1 MNRSLPDIPKE
12 WIQQARLADE
22 SAIEKIYSKT
32 YPKAYTIAYYS
43 LGATNKFQ
51 DEAQTITQDSMRK
64 AFEKLDQL
72 KDDDKF
78 APWMYTILNNSIRDY
93 FRAHKNKDYQT
104 NTFSEL
110 DSEDF
115 RDNYEESIADD
126 SVVFSP
132 EANMN
137 TELIAEGL
145 KECLDKLP
153 DNQRFALMMQM
164 YQQLTTKEIAEQ
176 MEVEENTVKSWIR
189 RAKLSIKDMIEELR
203 SQNKSFYTVAPLP
216 FLAWMLDQELK
227 TIPSFNA
234 KAFADGV
241 VMKVKADTIEPQ
253 IHKKATTNTEDE
265 LVQEAKRNHLSNAYS
280 KREVLEKGT
289 YTKKVMFVNEKVAK
303 LMTGGMW
310 KVVAGAAVA
319 ATAVV
324 GSYTVVNKIMNDKY
338 KSVEEDGKISSDQK
352 ITESGKT
359 WKIKSEQ
366 CAYRIDEKVFFIKLH
381 TSYMPLYN
389 SPFDNDKTDCV
400 LNFQMWLGDSGT
412 GGTKGTLAGII
423 MHPVQKEEEDEN
435 DWAAI
440 GNVDGDGE
448 KYYVKLKDKDYTY
461 FSKIEDNPI
470 SYTDYND
477 EDKFKSACGAN
488 LSDSIQVAH
497 IEIDDNR
504 EFMATKNKNNL
515 TYFNG
520 EVIEYQRYTQ
530 LCDGTLVYY

>member
-126 SVVFSP
+126 SVAFSP

-203 SQNKSFYTVAPLP
+203 RQNKSFYTVAPLP

-227 TIPSFNA
+227 NIPEVKACELDYVMKALKSTKDSFKDAATIKKEPSHTYSKQSGMPSMNDGNFKSTVF
-234 KAFADGV
+234 KAIQSGEKGFLSTTAGKAIAGAMAVFIAGGV
-241 VMKVKADTIEPQ
+241 VMGVSSVFSKDEPSHQNQTVVQQSNNRRTTKDT
-253 IHKKATTNTEDE
+253 
-265 LVQEAKRNHLSNAYS
+265 V
-280 KREVLEKGT
+280 
-289 YTKKVMFVNEKVAK
+289 KKVEKK
-303 LMTGGMW
+303 
-310 KVVAGAAVA
+310 K
-319 ATAVV
+319 
-324 GSYTVVNKIMNDKY
+324 
-338 KSVEEDGKISSDQK
+338 
-352 ITESGKT
+352 
-359 WKIKSEQ
+359 
-366 CAYRIDEKVFFIKLH
+366 
-381 TSYMPLYN
+381 P
-389 SPFDNDKTDCV
+389 
-400 LNFQMWLGDSGT
+400 
-412 GGTKGTLAGII
+412 
-423 MHPVQKEEEDEN
+423 KEEEKKTEETVYDYKPGIYDMLVDKYTLYRDIYKMEEANLIMTRGTIAKDEDEN
-435 DWAAI
+435 E
-440 GNVDGDGE
+440 VGE
-448 KYYVKLKDKDYTY
+448 PVTTVSI
-461 FSKIEDNPI
+461 SKVV
-470 SYTDYND
+470 S
-477 EDKFKSACGAN
+477 
-488 LSDSIQVAH
+488 
-497 IEIDDNR
+497 
-504 EFMATKNKNNL
+504 TKNKETGKTQYWGRL
-515 TYFNG
+515 KTWHTYVLIREG
-520 EVIEYQRYTQ
+520 ENEYLSFITDDVVLKNRGGGTNPKDFADRVCGTYAEEKYPNFSKTKIEN
-530 LCDGTLVYY
+530 VYNSFTVDCSGRISFA

>member
-241 VMKVKADTIEPQ
+241 VMEVKADTIEPQ
-253 IHKKATTNTEDE
+253 IHKKTTTNTEDE
-265 LVQEAKRNHLSNAYS
+265 LVQEAKRNHLRNASS

-289 YTKKVMFVNEKVAK
+289 YTKKVMFVNEKAAK

-310 KVVAGAAVA
+310 KVVAGVAVA
-319 ATAVV
+319 SLAATGVYEMV
-324 GSYTVVNKIMNDKY
+324 HTLTNKGSEKTEEVASNKQKNDINTDLVIKD
-338 KSVEEDGKISSDQK
+338 SGRTWRISSDKHLTKLSEEVYGEDLQLY
-352 ITESGKT
+352 KT
-359 WKIKSEQ
+359 PFEG
-366 CAYRIDEKVFFIKLH
+366 D
-381 TSYMPLYN
+381 TSDGMLYMG
-389 SPFDNDKTDCV
+389 SFV
-400 LNFQMWLGDSGT
+400 GDSDT
-412 GGTKGTLAGII
+412 GGVKGTIRGAILF
-423 MHPVQKEEEDEN
+423 PVKMQKDHYP
-435 DWAAI
+435 DKDGVYWAAI
-440 GNVDGDGE
+440 GNLKNDDE
-448 KYYVKLKDKDYTY
+448 IYYVKIKDKENVYL
-461 FSKIEDNPI
+461 EDLGKYNNI
-470 SYTDYND
+470 SYVEYKDV
-477 EDKFKSACGAN
+477 EKFKQACGAD
-488 LSDSIQVAH
+488 LSEDIQMGNV
-497 IEIDDNR
+497 EIDKDDENAPLVSYGYYGR
-504 EFMATKNKNNL
+504 
-515 TYFNG
+515 
-520 EVIEYQRYTQ
+520 ITQ
-530 LCDGTLVYY
+530 LCDGDFVFY

>member
-126 SVVFSP
+126 SVAFSP

-227 TIPSFNA
+227 NIPEV
-234 KAFADGV
+234 KACELDY
-241 VMKVKADTIEPQ
+241 VMKALKSTKDSFKDAATIKKEPS
-253 IHKKATTNTEDE
+253 HT
-265 LVQEAKRNHLSNAYS
+265 YS
-280 KREVLEKGT
+280 KESGMPSMNDGSFKSTVFKAIQSGEKGFLST
-289 YTKKVMFVNEKVAK
+289 TAGKAIAGAMAVFIAGGVAMGVSSAFSKDEPNYQNQTVVQQSNNHKTTKDTVKKVEKEK
-303 LMTGGMW
+303 PKEEKKTEE
-310 KVVAGAAVA
+310 
-319 ATAVV
+319 
-324 GSYTVVNKIMNDKY
+324 TVYDYKPGIYDMLVDEYKIYNTT
-338 KSVEEDGKISSDQK
+338 VTRQ
-352 ITESGKT
+352 ESGLIMT
-359 WKIKSEQ
+359 
-366 CAYRIDEKVFFIKLH
+366 R
-381 TSYMPLYN
+381 
-389 SPFDNDKTDCV
+389 
-400 LNFQMWLGDSGT
+400 GT
-412 GGTKGTLAGII
+412 IAKD
-423 MHPVQKEEEDEN
+423 EDEN
-435 DWAAI
+435 EVGEPVTTVSISRVTSIKNKKTGETEYWGYLKSRHTYVLIREGENEYLSFITDDVVLKNRGGGTNPKDFADRVCGTYAE
-440 GNVDGDGE
+440 E
-448 KYYVKLKDKDYTY
+448 KYPN
-461 FSKIEDNPI
+461 FSKTRIENVYNSFTVDCSGRI
-470 SYTDYND
+470 S
-477 EDKFKSACGAN
+477 FA
-488 LSDSIQVAH
+488 
-497 IEIDDNR
+497 
-504 EFMATKNKNNL
+504 
-515 TYFNG
+515 
-520 EVIEYQRYTQ
+520 
-530 LCDGTLVYY
+530 

>member
-43 LGATNKFQ
+43 LGATNKFK

-115 RDNYEESIADD
+115 RDNYIESIADD
-126 SVVFSP
+126 SVAFSP

-145 KECLDKLP
+145 KGCLDKLP

-234 KAFADGV
+234 KAFANGV

-265 LVQEAKRNHLSNAYS
+265 LVQEAKRNHLKNAS
-280 KREVLEKGT
+280 SQREVLEKGT
-289 YTKKVMFVNEKVAK
+289 YTKKVMFVNEKAAK

-310 KVVAGAAVA
+310 KVVAGVAVA
-319 ATAVV
+319 SLAATGVYEMV
-324 GSYTVVNKIMNDKY
+324 HTLKNPEPQQEQISQETSQNQGGQGSKAIKEGNVTYEYADGYHAGAYVLQADLPIYNSLSKDDPSGQIAYKDILKAFFLNERFYEGSDGSVWAETGKGQFICIRENADDDYLALRDAMYYTLDADDFDFEKFAKACEHY
-338 KSVEEDGKISSDQK
+338 HVEEPKD
-352 ITESGKT
+352 
-359 WKIKSEQ
+359 
-366 CAYRIDEKVFFIKLH
+366 
-381 TSYMPLYN
+381 
-389 SPFDNDKTDCV
+389 PFTRYEDDDTV
-400 LNFQMWLGDSGT
+400 Y
-412 GGTKGTLAGII
+412 KGYT
-423 MHPVQKEEEDEN
+423 MSCQQE
-435 DWAAI
+435 
-440 GNVDGDGE
+440 
-448 KYYVKLKDKDYTY
+448 YY
-461 FSKIEDNPI
+461 
-470 SYTDYND
+470 
-477 EDKFKSACGAN
+477 
-488 LSDSIQVAH
+488 
-497 IEIDDNR
+497 
-504 EFMATKNKNNL
+504 
-515 TYFNG
+515 
-520 EVIEYQRYTQ
+520 
-530 LCDGTLVYY
+530 YY

>member
-1 MNRSLPDIPKE
+1 MNRSLPGIPKE

-51 DEAQTITQDSMRK
+51 DEAQIITQDSMRK

-189 RAKLSIKDMIEELR
+189 RAKISIKDMIEELR
-203 SQNKSFYTVAPLP
+203 RQNKSFYTVAPLP

-227 TIPSFNA
+227 NIPE
-234 KAFADGV
+234 
-241 VMKVKADTIEPQ
+241 VKACELDYVVKVLKSTKDSFKDAATIKKEPSHTYSKQSGMPSMNDGNFKSTVFKAIQSGEKGFLSTTAGKAIAGAMAVFIAGGVAIGVSSAFSKDEPSHQNQTVVQQSNNHKPAKDTA
-253 IHKKATTNTEDE
+253 KKAEKKKPKEKEKKTEEAVYDYKPGIYDMLVDEYKIYDTTVTR
-265 LVQEAKRNHLSNAYS
+265 Q
-280 KREVLEKGT
+280 
-289 YTKKVMFVNEKVAK
+289 
-303 LMTGGMW
+303 
-310 KVVAGAAVA
+310 
-319 ATAVV
+319 
-324 GSYTVVNKIMNDKY
+324 
-338 KSVEEDGKISSDQK
+338 
-352 ITESGKT
+352 ESGLVMV
-359 WKIKSEQ
+359 
-366 CAYRIDEKVFFIKLH
+366 R
-381 TSYMPLYN
+381 
-389 SPFDNDKTDCV
+389 
-400 LNFQMWLGDSGT
+400 GT
-412 GGTKGTLAGII
+412 IA
-423 MHPVQKEEEDEN
+423 
-435 DWAAI
+435 
-440 GNVDGDGE
+440 
-448 KYYVKLKDKDYTY
+448 KDKDENEVGEPVTTV
-461 FSKIEDNPI
+461 SIDKIV
-470 SYTDYND
+470 
-477 EDKFKSACGAN
+477 
-488 LSDSIQVAH
+488 SI
-497 IEIDDNR
+497 
-504 EFMATKNKNNL
+504 KNKKTGETEYWGILKTWHKYVLIREGENEYLSFITDDVVLKNRGTGTDSTDFANRVCG
-515 TYFNG
+515 TYAKEKYPQFSRKRDTSIYNSFTVDCSG
-520 EVIEYQRYTQ
+520 RISFA
-530 LCDGTLVYY
+530 

>member
-203 SQNKSFYTVAPLP
+203 RQNKSFYTVAPLP

-227 TIPSFNA
+227 NIPEVKACELDYVMKALKSTKDSFKDAATIKKEPSHTYSKQSGMPSMNDGNFKSTVF
-234 KAFADGV
+234 KAIQSGEKGFLSTTAGKAIAGAMAVFIAGGV
-241 VMKVKADTIEPQ
+241 VMGVSSVFSKDEPSHQNQTVVQQSNNRRTTKDT
-253 IHKKATTNTEDE
+253 
-265 LVQEAKRNHLSNAYS
+265 V
-280 KREVLEKGT
+280 
-289 YTKKVMFVNEKVAK
+289 KKVEKK
-303 LMTGGMW
+303 
-310 KVVAGAAVA
+310 K
-319 ATAVV
+319 
-324 GSYTVVNKIMNDKY
+324 
-338 KSVEEDGKISSDQK
+338 
-352 ITESGKT
+352 
-359 WKIKSEQ
+359 
-366 CAYRIDEKVFFIKLH
+366 
-381 TSYMPLYN
+381 P
-389 SPFDNDKTDCV
+389 
-400 LNFQMWLGDSGT
+400 
-412 GGTKGTLAGII
+412 
-423 MHPVQKEEEDEN
+423 KEEEKKTEETVYDYKPGIYDMLVDKYTLYRDIYKMEEANLIMTRGTIAKDEDEN
-435 DWAAI
+435 E
-440 GNVDGDGE
+440 VGE
-448 KYYVKLKDKDYTY
+448 PVTTVSI
-461 FSKIEDNPI
+461 SKVV
-470 SYTDYND
+470 S
-477 EDKFKSACGAN
+477 
-488 LSDSIQVAH
+488 
-497 IEIDDNR
+497 
-504 EFMATKNKNNL
+504 TKNKETGKTQYWGRL
-515 TYFNG
+515 KTWHTYVLIREG
-520 EVIEYQRYTQ
+520 ENEYLSFITDDVVLKNRGGGTNPKDFADRVCGTYAEEKYPNFSKTKIEN
-530 LCDGTLVYY
+530 VYNSFTVDCSGRISFA

>member
-1 MNRSLPDIPKE
+1 MSRSLPDIPKE

-145 KECLDKLP
+145 KGCLDKLP

-189 RAKLSIKDMIEELR
+189 RAKISIKDMIEELR
-203 SQNKSFYTVAPLP
+203 RQNKSFYTVAPLP

-227 TIPSFNA
+227 NIPEVKACELDYVVKALKSTKDSLKDAATIKKEPSNTYSKENGMPSINDNSFKSTVF
-234 KAFADGV
+234 KAIQSGEKGFLSTTAGKAIAGAMAVFIAGGV
-241 VMKVKADTIEPQ
+241 VMGVSSVFSKDEPSHQNQTVVQQSNNRRTTKDT
-253 IHKKATTNTEDE
+253 
-265 LVQEAKRNHLSNAYS
+265 V
-280 KREVLEKGT
+280 
-289 YTKKVMFVNEKVAK
+289 KKVEKEK
-303 LMTGGMW
+303 PKEEKKTEE
-310 KVVAGAAVA
+310 
-319 ATAVV
+319 
-324 GSYTVVNKIMNDKY
+324 TVYDYKPGIYDMLVDEYKIYNTT
-338 KSVEEDGKISSDQK
+338 VTRQ
-352 ITESGKT
+352 ESGLIMK
-359 WKIKSEQ
+359 
-366 CAYRIDEKVFFIKLH
+366 R
-381 TSYMPLYN
+381 
-389 SPFDNDKTDCV
+389 
-400 LNFQMWLGDSGT
+400 GT
-412 GGTKGTLAGII
+412 IAKD
-423 MHPVQKEEEDEN
+423 EDEN
-435 DWAAI
+435 EVGEPVTTVSISRVTSIKNKKTGETEYWGYLKSRHTYVLIREGENEYLSFITDDVVLKNRGSGTNPKDFADRVCGTYAE
-440 GNVDGDGE
+440 E
-448 KYYVKLKDKDYTY
+448 KYPN
-461 FSKIEDNPI
+461 FSKTRIENVYNSFTVDCSGRI
-470 SYTDYND
+470 S
-477 EDKFKSACGAN
+477 FA
-488 LSDSIQVAH
+488 
-497 IEIDDNR
+497 
-504 EFMATKNKNNL
+504 
-515 TYFNG
+515 
-520 EVIEYQRYTQ
+520 
-530 LCDGTLVYY
+530 

>member
-51 DEAQTITQDSMRK
+51 DEAQIITQDSMRK

-93 FRAHKNKDYQT
+93 FRVHKNKDYQT

-115 RDNYEESIADD
+115 RDNYEEAIADD

-203 SQNKSFYTVAPLP
+203 RQNKSFYTVAPLP

-227 TIPSFNA
+227 NIPEVKACELDYVMKALKSTKDSFKDAATIKKEPSHTYSKQSGMPSMNDGNFKSTVF
-234 KAFADGV
+234 KAIQSGEKGFLSTTAGKAIAGAMAVFIAGGV
-241 VMKVKADTIEPQ
+241 VMGVSSVFSKDEPSHQNQTVVQQSNNRRTTKDT
-253 IHKKATTNTEDE
+253 
-265 LVQEAKRNHLSNAYS
+265 V
-280 KREVLEKGT
+280 
-289 YTKKVMFVNEKVAK
+289 KKVE
-303 LMTGGMW
+303 
-310 KVVAGAAVA
+310 
-319 ATAVV
+319 
-324 GSYTVVNKIMNDKY
+324 
-338 KSVEEDGKISSDQK
+338 
-352 ITESGKT
+352 
-359 WKIKSEQ
+359 KIK
-366 CAYRIDEKVFFIKLH
+366 
-381 TSYMPLYN
+381 P
-389 SPFDNDKTDCV
+389 
-400 LNFQMWLGDSGT
+400 
-412 GGTKGTLAGII
+412 
-423 MHPVQKEEEDEN
+423 KEEEKKTEETVYDYKPGIYDMLVDKYTLYRDIYKMEEANLIMTRGTIAKDEDEN
-435 DWAAI
+435 E
-440 GNVDGDGE
+440 VGE
-448 KYYVKLKDKDYTY
+448 PVTTVSI
-461 FSKIEDNPI
+461 SKVV
-470 SYTDYND
+470 S
-477 EDKFKSACGAN
+477 
-488 LSDSIQVAH
+488 
-497 IEIDDNR
+497 
-504 EFMATKNKNNL
+504 TKNKETGKTQYWGRL
-515 TYFNG
+515 KTWHTYVLIREG
-520 EVIEYQRYTQ
+520 ENEYLSFITDDVVLKNRGGGTNPKDFADRVCGTYAEEKCPNFSKTKIEN
-530 LCDGTLVYY
+530 VYNSFTVDCSGRISFA

>member
-78 APWMYTILNNSIRDY
+78 APWMYTILNNSICDY

-126 SVVFSP
+126 SVAFSP

-189 RAKLSIKDMIEELR
+189 RAKISIKDMIEELR

-216 FLAWMLDQELK
+216 FLAWMLNQELK
-227 TIPSFNA
+227 NIPE
-234 KAFADGV
+234 
-241 VMKVKADTIEPQ
+241 VKACELDYVVKALKSTKDSFKDAATIKKEPS
-253 IHKKATTNTEDE
+253 HT
-265 LVQEAKRNHLSNAYS
+265 YS
-280 KREVLEKGT
+280 KQSGMPSMNDSSFKSTVFKAIQSGEKGFLST
-289 YTKKVMFVNEKVAK
+289 TAGKAIAGAMAVFIAGGVAMGVSSVFSKDEPSHQNQTVVQQSNNHKPAKDTAKKVEKK
-303 LMTGGMW
+303 
-310 KVVAGAAVA
+310 K
-319 ATAVV
+319 
-324 GSYTVVNKIMNDKY
+324 
-338 KSVEEDGKISSDQK
+338 
-352 ITESGKT
+352 
-359 WKIKSEQ
+359 
-366 CAYRIDEKVFFIKLH
+366 
-381 TSYMPLYN
+381 P
-389 SPFDNDKTDCV
+389 
-400 LNFQMWLGDSGT
+400 
-412 GGTKGTLAGII
+412 
-423 MHPVQKEEEDEN
+423 KEEEKKTEEAVYDYKPGIYDMLVDEYKIYN
-435 DWAAI
+435 TTVTRQESGLVMVRGTIA
-440 GNVDGDGE
+440 
-448 KYYVKLKDKDYTY
+448 KDKDENEVGEPVTTV
-461 FSKIEDNPI
+461 SIDKIV
-470 SYTDYND
+470 
-477 EDKFKSACGAN
+477 
-488 LSDSIQVAH
+488 SI
-497 IEIDDNR
+497 
-504 EFMATKNKNNL
+504 KNKKTGETEYWGL
-515 TYFNG
+515 LKTWHTYVLIREG
-520 EVIEYQRYTQ
+520 ENEYLSFITDDVVLKNRGS
-530 LCDGTLVYY
+530 GTDSTDFANRVCGTYAKEKYPQFSRKRDTNIYNSFTVDCSGRISFA

>member
-43 LGATNKFQ
+43 LGATNKFK

-203 SQNKSFYTVAPLP
+203 RQNKSFYTVAPLP

-265 LVQEAKRNHLSNAYS
+265 LVQEAKRNHLRNAYS

-289 YTKKVMFVNEKVAK
+289 YTKKVMFVNEKAAK

-338 KSVEEDGKISSDQK
+338 KLVEADGKISSDQK

-366 CAYRIDEKVFFIKLH
+366 CAYRIDEKVFFNKLH

-412 GGTKGTLAGII
+412 GGTKGTLDGII
-423 MHPVQKEEEDEN
+423 VHPVQKEDEDGN
-435 DWAAI
+435 DWAVI
-440 GNVDGDGE
+440 GNVDEGGE

-477 EDKFKSACGAN
+477 EEKFKSACGAN
-488 LSDSIQVAH
+488 LYDSIQVAH
-497 IEIDDNR
+497 IEIDDHR

-520 EVIEYQRYTQ
+520 EVIEYDRFTQ

>member
-64 AFEKLDQL
+64 AFERLDQL

-189 RAKLSIKDMIEELR
+189 RAKISIKDMIEELR
-203 SQNKSFYTVAPLP
+203 RQNKSFYTVAPLP

-227 TIPSFNA
+227 NIPE
-234 KAFADGV
+234 
-241 VMKVKADTIEPQ
+241 VKACELDYVVKVLKSTKDSFKDAATIKKEPSHTYSKQSGMPSMNDGNFKSTVFKAIQSGEKGFLSTTAGKAIAGAMAVFIAGGVAIGVSSAFSKDEPSHQNQTVVQQSNNHKPAKDTA
-253 IHKKATTNTEDE
+253 KKAEKKKPKEKEKKTEEATYDYKPGIYDMLVDEYKIYNTTVTR
-265 LVQEAKRNHLSNAYS
+265 Q
-280 KREVLEKGT
+280 
-289 YTKKVMFVNEKVAK
+289 
-303 LMTGGMW
+303 
-310 KVVAGAAVA
+310 
-319 ATAVV
+319 
-324 GSYTVVNKIMNDKY
+324 
-338 KSVEEDGKISSDQK
+338 
-352 ITESGKT
+352 ESGLIMK
-359 WKIKSEQ
+359 
-366 CAYRIDEKVFFIKLH
+366 R
-381 TSYMPLYN
+381 
-389 SPFDNDKTDCV
+389 
-400 LNFQMWLGDSGT
+400 GT
-412 GGTKGTLAGII
+412 IAKD
-423 MHPVQKEEEDEN
+423 EDEN
-435 DWAAI
+435 EVGEPVTTVSISRVTSIKNKKTGETEYWGYLKSRHTYVLIREGENEYLSFITDDVVLKNRGSGTNLKDFADRVCGTYAE
-440 GNVDGDGE
+440 E
-448 KYYVKLKDKDYTY
+448 KYPN
-461 FSKIEDNPI
+461 FSKTRIENVYNSFTVDCSGRI
-470 SYTDYND
+470 S
-477 EDKFKSACGAN
+477 FA
-488 LSDSIQVAH
+488 
-497 IEIDDNR
+497 
-504 EFMATKNKNNL
+504 
-515 TYFNG
+515 
-520 EVIEYQRYTQ
+520 
-530 LCDGTLVYY
+530 

>member
-1 MNRSLPDIPKE
+1 MNRSLPGIPKE

-189 RAKLSIKDMIEELR
+189 RAKISIKDMIEELR
-203 SQNKSFYTVAPLP
+203 RQNKSFYTVAPLP

-227 TIPSFNA
+227 NIPE
-234 KAFADGV
+234 
-241 VMKVKADTIEPQ
+241 VKACELDYVVKVLKSTKDSFKDAATIKKEPSHTYSKQSGMPSMNDGNFKSTVFKAIQSGEKGFLSTTAGKAIAGAMAVFIAGGVAIGVSSAFSKDEPSHQNQTVVQQSNNHKPAKDTA
-253 IHKKATTNTEDE
+253 KKAEKKKPKEKEKKTEEAVYDYKPGIYDMLVDEYKIYDTTVTR
-265 LVQEAKRNHLSNAYS
+265 Q
-280 KREVLEKGT
+280 
-289 YTKKVMFVNEKVAK
+289 
-303 LMTGGMW
+303 
-310 KVVAGAAVA
+310 
-319 ATAVV
+319 
-324 GSYTVVNKIMNDKY
+324 
-338 KSVEEDGKISSDQK
+338 
-352 ITESGKT
+352 ESGLVMV
-359 WKIKSEQ
+359 
-366 CAYRIDEKVFFIKLH
+366 R
-381 TSYMPLYN
+381 
-389 SPFDNDKTDCV
+389 
-400 LNFQMWLGDSGT
+400 GT
-412 GGTKGTLAGII
+412 IA
-423 MHPVQKEEEDEN
+423 
-435 DWAAI
+435 
-440 GNVDGDGE
+440 
-448 KYYVKLKDKDYTY
+448 KDKDENEVGEPVTTV
-461 FSKIEDNPI
+461 SIDKIV
-470 SYTDYND
+470 
-477 EDKFKSACGAN
+477 
-488 LSDSIQVAH
+488 SI
-497 IEIDDNR
+497 
-504 EFMATKNKNNL
+504 KNKKTGETEYWGILKTWHKYVLIREGENEYLSFITDDVVLKNRGTGTDSTDFANRVCG
-515 TYFNG
+515 TYAKEKYPQFSRKRDTSIYNSFTVDCSG
-520 EVIEYQRYTQ
+520 RISFA
-530 LCDGTLVYY
+530 

>member
-1 MNRSLPDIPKE
+1 MSRSLPDIPKE

-126 SVVFSP
+126 SVAFNP

-145 KECLDKLP
+145 KGCLDKLP

-189 RAKLSIKDMIEELR
+189 RAKISIKDMIEELR

-234 KAFADGV
+234 KVFADGV
-241 VMKVKADTIEPQ
+241 VMKVKADTITSNPIREDNASLV
-253 IHKKATTNTEDE
+253 KKNNVNSKGHVTSQGVKQATVSATGKVAAGIGVKVAAGVAIVSVAAFGGYQVVDTIYNKYAETKNTEVVSDE
-265 LVQEAKRNHLSNAYS
+265 QNAK
-280 KREVLEKGT
+280 KEK
-289 YTKKVMFVNEKVAK
+289 KKNGFEKVNSYK
-303 LMTGGMW
+303 DGVYRMTVNLPVYNTRS
-310 KVVAGAAVA
+310 KED
-319 ATAVV
+319 
-324 GSYTVVNKIMNDKY
+324 SY
-338 KSVEEDGKISSDQK
+338 
-352 ITESGKT
+352 GKT
-359 WKIKSEQ
+359 VYNYENSKIKFTRGVYKDRDGNYWAQ
-366 CAYRIDEKVFFIKLH
+366 LRKGCYV
-381 TSYMPLYN
+381 
-389 SPFDNDKTDCV
+389 CV
-400 LNFQMWLGDSGT
+400 
-412 GGTKGTLAGII
+412 
-423 MHPVQKEEEDEN
+423 
-435 DWAAI
+435 
-440 GNVDGDGE
+440 
-448 KYYVKLKDKDYTY
+448 KDKDGEYLGEYLGKMMTM
-461 FSKIEDNPI
+461 
-470 SYTDYND
+470 D
-477 EDKFKSACGAN
+477 EFVDREHDSEQERDAHQAEFFKACGFEEPVGLGGAGFQQHDDEYD
-488 LSDSIQVAH
+488 DS
-497 IEIDDNR
+497 
-504 EFMATKNKNNL
+504 EFVCTGKAEFSG
-515 TYFNG
+515 TY
-520 EVIEYQRYTQ
+520 I
-530 LCDGTLVYY
+530 

>member
-115 RDNYEESIADD
+115 RDNYEEAIADD

-145 KECLDKLP
+145 KGCLDKLP

-189 RAKLSIKDMIEELR
+189 RAKISIKDMIEELR
-203 SQNKSFYTVAPLP
+203 RQNKSFYTVAPLP

-227 TIPSFNA
+227 NIPEVKACELDYVMKALKSTKDSFKDAATIKKEPSHTYSKQSGMPSMNDGNFKSTVF
-234 KAFADGV
+234 KAIQSGEKGFLSTTAGKAIAGAMAVFIAGGV
-241 VMKVKADTIEPQ
+241 VMGVSSVFSKDEPSHQNQTVVQQSNNRRTTKDT
-253 IHKKATTNTEDE
+253 
-265 LVQEAKRNHLSNAYS
+265 V
-280 KREVLEKGT
+280 
-289 YTKKVMFVNEKVAK
+289 KKVEKK
-303 LMTGGMW
+303 
-310 KVVAGAAVA
+310 K
-319 ATAVV
+319 
-324 GSYTVVNKIMNDKY
+324 
-338 KSVEEDGKISSDQK
+338 
-352 ITESGKT
+352 
-359 WKIKSEQ
+359 
-366 CAYRIDEKVFFIKLH
+366 
-381 TSYMPLYN
+381 P
-389 SPFDNDKTDCV
+389 
-400 LNFQMWLGDSGT
+400 
-412 GGTKGTLAGII
+412 
-423 MHPVQKEEEDEN
+423 KEEEKKTEETVYDYKPGIYDMLVDKYTLYRDIYKMEEANLIMTRGTIAKDEDEN
-435 DWAAI
+435 E
-440 GNVDGDGE
+440 VGE
-448 KYYVKLKDKDYTY
+448 PVTTVSI
-461 FSKIEDNPI
+461 SKVV
-470 SYTDYND
+470 S
-477 EDKFKSACGAN
+477 
-488 LSDSIQVAH
+488 
-497 IEIDDNR
+497 
-504 EFMATKNKNNL
+504 TKNKETGKTQYWGRL
-515 TYFNG
+515 KTWHTYVLIREG
-520 EVIEYQRYTQ
+520 ENEYLSFITDDVVLKNRGGGTNPKDFADRVCGTYAEEKYPNFSKTKIEN
-530 LCDGTLVYY
+530 VYNSFTVDCSGRISFA

>member
-43 LGATNKFQ
+43 LGATNKFK

-115 RDNYEESIADD
+115 RDNYEEAIADD

-227 TIPSFNA
+227 NIPEVKACELDYVMKALKSTKDSFKDAATIKKEPSHTYSKQSGMPSMNDGNFKSTVF
-234 KAFADGV
+234 KAIQSGEKGFLSTTAGKAIAGAMAVFIAGGV
-241 VMKVKADTIEPQ
+241 VMGVSSVFSKDEPSHQNQTVVQQSNNRRTTKDT
-253 IHKKATTNTEDE
+253 
-265 LVQEAKRNHLSNAYS
+265 V
-280 KREVLEKGT
+280 
-289 YTKKVMFVNEKVAK
+289 KKVEKK
-303 LMTGGMW
+303 
-310 KVVAGAAVA
+310 K
-319 ATAVV
+319 
-324 GSYTVVNKIMNDKY
+324 
-338 KSVEEDGKISSDQK
+338 
-352 ITESGKT
+352 
-359 WKIKSEQ
+359 
-366 CAYRIDEKVFFIKLH
+366 
-381 TSYMPLYN
+381 P
-389 SPFDNDKTDCV
+389 
-400 LNFQMWLGDSGT
+400 
-412 GGTKGTLAGII
+412 
-423 MHPVQKEEEDEN
+423 KEEEKKTEETVYDYKPGIYDMLVDKYTLYRDIYKMEEANLIMTRGTIAKDEDEN
-435 DWAAI
+435 E
-440 GNVDGDGE
+440 VGE
-448 KYYVKLKDKDYTY
+448 PVTTVSI
-461 FSKIEDNPI
+461 SKVV
-470 SYTDYND
+470 S
-477 EDKFKSACGAN
+477 
-488 LSDSIQVAH
+488 
-497 IEIDDNR
+497 
-504 EFMATKNKNNL
+504 TKNKETGKTQYWGRL
-515 TYFNG
+515 KTWHTYVLIREG
-520 EVIEYQRYTQ
+520 ENEYLSFITDDVVLKNRGGGTNPKDFADRVCGTYAEEKYPNFSKTKIEN
-530 LCDGTLVYY
+530 VYNSFTVDCSGRISFA

>member
-12 WIQQARLADE
+12 WIQQARIADE

-43 LGATNKFQ
+43 LGATNKFK
-51 DEAQTITQDSMRK
+51 DEAQTITQDSLRK
-64 AFEKLDQL
+64 AFEKLNQL

-104 NTFSEL
+104 STFSEL

-126 SVVFSP
+126 SVAFSP

-145 KECLDKLP
+145 KGCLDKLP

-203 SQNKSFYTVAPLP
+203 SQNRSFYGIAPLP

-241 VMKVKADTIEPQ
+241 VLKIKADTIQTPPIQKE
-253 IHKKATTNTEDE
+253 HMST
-265 LVQEAKRNHLSNAYS
+265 V
-280 KREVLEKGT
+280 
-289 YTKKVMFVNEKVAK
+289 KKVSTNPKTQVTSQVVKQTAASTTGKLVAGIGLKVMAGVAVFSAAAFGGYKAVDVIYNKPVEQEKTEVVSDKQETKEEKKKDGFEKVDSYKDGVYKMTADLPVYNTKSKEDPYGQTVYRDTPGGDQIKLTHGVYKDNDGIYWAK
-303 LMTGGMW
+303 L
-310 KVVAGAAVA
+310 
-319 ATAVV
+319 
-324 GSYTVVNKIMNDKY
+324 
-338 KSVEEDGKISSDQK
+338 
-352 ITESGKT
+352 
-359 WKIKSEQ
+359 
-366 CAYRIDEKVFFIKLH
+366 
-381 TSYMPLYN
+381 
-389 SPFDNDKTDCV
+389 
-400 LNFQMWLGDSGT
+400 
-412 GGTKGTLAGII
+412 
-423 MHPVQKEEEDEN
+423 
-435 DWAAI
+435 
-440 GNVDGDGE
+440 
-448 KYYVKLKDKDYTY
+448 
-461 FSKIEDNPI
+461 
-470 SYTDYND
+470 D
-477 EDKFKSACGAN
+477 EDKYVCIKDKEGEYLGEYLGKMISIDEYVDFEKDTSDEEREHQIEFFSACGFEN
-488 LSDSIQVAH
+488 PEGIGLGGSYLQKH
-497 IEIDDNR
+497 DDQYWDW
-504 EFMATKNKNNL
+504 
-515 TYFNG
+515 TY
-520 EVIEYQRYTQ
+520 
-530 LCDGTLVYY
+530 LCDDTAHF

>member
-22 SAIEKIYSKT
+22 SAIERIYSKT

-126 SVVFSP
+126 SVAFNP

-145 KECLDKLP
+145 KGCLDKLP

-227 TIPSFNA
+227 NIPEVKACELDYVVKALKSAKDSFKDAAMIKKEPSHTYSKQSGMPSMNDGNFKSTVF
-234 KAFADGV
+234 KAIQSGEKGFLSTTAGKAIAGAMAVFIAGGV
-241 VMKVKADTIEPQ
+241 VMGVSSAFSKDEPSRQNQTVVQQSNNHKTAKDT
-253 IHKKATTNTEDE
+253 
-265 LVQEAKRNHLSNAYS
+265 V
-280 KREVLEKGT
+280 
-289 YTKKVMFVNEKVAK
+289 KKVEKEK
-303 LMTGGMW
+303 PKEEKKTEE
-310 KVVAGAAVA
+310 
-319 ATAVV
+319 
-324 GSYTVVNKIMNDKY
+324 TVYDYKPGIYDMLVDEYKIY
-338 KSVEEDGKISSDQK
+338 KTTVTRE
-352 ITESGKT
+352 
-359 WKIKSEQ
+359 
-366 CAYRIDEKVFFIKLH
+366 
-381 TSYMPLYN
+381 
-389 SPFDNDKTDCV
+389 
-400 LNFQMWLGDSGT
+400 DSGLIMT
-412 GGTKGTLAGII
+412 RGTIAKD
-423 MHPVQKEEEDEN
+423 EDEN
-435 DWAAI
+435 EVGEPVTTVSIDRIVSIKNKETGETEYWGLLKTWHTYVLIREGENEYLSFITDDVVLKNRGTGTDSTDFANRVCGTYAK
-440 GNVDGDGE
+440 E
-448 KYYVKLKDKDYTY
+448 KYPQ
-461 FSKIEDNPI
+461 FSRKRDTNIYNSFTVDCSGRI
-470 SYTDYND
+470 S
-477 EDKFKSACGAN
+477 FA
-488 LSDSIQVAH
+488 
-497 IEIDDNR
+497 
-504 EFMATKNKNNL
+504 
-515 TYFNG
+515 
-520 EVIEYQRYTQ
+520 
-530 LCDGTLVYY
+530 

>member
-43 LGATNKFQ
+43 LGATNKFK

-126 SVVFSP
+126 SVAFNP

-189 RAKLSIKDMIEELR
+189 RAKISIKDMIEELR
-203 SQNKSFYTVAPLP
+203 RQNKSFYTVAPLP

-265 LVQEAKRNHLSNAYS
+265 LVQEAKRNHLKNAS
-280 KREVLEKGT
+280 SQREVLEKGT

>member
-32 YPKAYTIAYYS
+32 YPKAYKIAYYS

-51 DEAQTITQDSMRK
+51 DEAQIITQDSMRK

-115 RDNYEESIADD
+115 RDNYEEAIADD

-203 SQNKSFYTVAPLP
+203 RQNKSFYTVAPLP

-227 TIPSFNA
+227 NIPEVKACELDYVMKALKSTKDSFKDAATIKKEPSHTYSKQSGMPSMNDGNFKSTVF
-234 KAFADGV
+234 KAIQSGEKGFLSTTAGKAIAGAMAVFIAGGV
-241 VMKVKADTIEPQ
+241 VMGVSSVFSKDEPSHQNQTVVQQSNNRRTTKDT
-253 IHKKATTNTEDE
+253 
-265 LVQEAKRNHLSNAYS
+265 V
-280 KREVLEKGT
+280 
-289 YTKKVMFVNEKVAK
+289 KKVEKK
-303 LMTGGMW
+303 
-310 KVVAGAAVA
+310 K
-319 ATAVV
+319 
-324 GSYTVVNKIMNDKY
+324 
-338 KSVEEDGKISSDQK
+338 
-352 ITESGKT
+352 
-359 WKIKSEQ
+359 
-366 CAYRIDEKVFFIKLH
+366 
-381 TSYMPLYN
+381 P
-389 SPFDNDKTDCV
+389 
-400 LNFQMWLGDSGT
+400 
-412 GGTKGTLAGII
+412 
-423 MHPVQKEEEDEN
+423 KEEEKKTEETVYDYKPGIYDMLVDKYTLYRDIYKMEEANLIMTRGTIAKDEDEN
-435 DWAAI
+435 E
-440 GNVDGDGE
+440 VGE
-448 KYYVKLKDKDYTY
+448 PVTTVSI
-461 FSKIEDNPI
+461 SKVV
-470 SYTDYND
+470 S
-477 EDKFKSACGAN
+477 
-488 LSDSIQVAH
+488 
-497 IEIDDNR
+497 
-504 EFMATKNKNNL
+504 TKNKETGKTQYWGRL
-515 TYFNG
+515 KTWHTYVLIREG
-520 EVIEYQRYTQ
+520 ENEYLSFITDDVVLKNRGGGTNPKDFADRVCGTYAEEKYPNFSKTKIEN
-530 LCDGTLVYY
+530 VYNSFTVDCSGRISFA

>member
-126 SVVFSP
+126 SVAFSP

-227 TIPSFNA
+227 NIPEV
-234 KAFADGV
+234 KACELDY
-241 VMKVKADTIEPQ
+241 VMKALKSTKDSFKDAATIKKEPS
-253 IHKKATTNTEDE
+253 HT
-265 LVQEAKRNHLSNAYS
+265 YS
-280 KREVLEKGT
+280 KESGMPSMNDGSFKSTVFKAIQSGEKGFLST
-289 YTKKVMFVNEKVAK
+289 TAGKAIAGAMAVFIAGGVAMGVSSAFSKDEPNYQNQTVVQQSNNHKTTKDTVKKVEKEK
-303 LMTGGMW
+303 PKEEKKTEE
-310 KVVAGAAVA
+310 
-319 ATAVV
+319 
-324 GSYTVVNKIMNDKY
+324 TVYDYKPGIYDMLVDEYKIYNTT
-338 KSVEEDGKISSDQK
+338 VTRQ
-352 ITESGKT
+352 ESGLIMT
-359 WKIKSEQ
+359 
-366 CAYRIDEKVFFIKLH
+366 R
-381 TSYMPLYN
+381 
-389 SPFDNDKTDCV
+389 
-400 LNFQMWLGDSGT
+400 GT
-412 GGTKGTLAGII
+412 IAKD
-423 MHPVQKEEEDEN
+423 EDEN
-435 DWAAI
+435 E
-440 GNVDGDGE
+440 VGE
-448 KYYVKLKDKDYTY
+448 PVTTV
-461 FSKIEDNPI
+461 SI
-470 SYTDYND
+470 SRVT
-477 EDKFKSACGAN
+477 
-488 LSDSIQVAH
+488 SI
-497 IEIDDNR
+497 
-504 EFMATKNKNNL
+504 KNKK
-515 TYFNG
+515 TG
-520 EVIEYQRYTQ
+520 ETEYWVI
-530 LCDGTLVYY
+530 

>member
-51 DEAQTITQDSMRK
+51 DEAQIITQDSMRK

-78 APWMYTILNNSIRDY
+78 APWVYTILNNSIRDY

-126 SVVFSP
+126 SVAFSP

-164 YQQLTTKEIAEQ
+164 YQQLTIKEIAEQ

-189 RAKLSIKDMIEELR
+189 RAKISIKGMIEELR

-227 TIPSFNA
+227 NIPEV
-234 KAFADGV
+234 KACELDY
-241 VMKVKADTIEPQ
+241 VMKALKSTKDSFKDAATIKKEPS
-253 IHKKATTNTEDE
+253 HT
-265 LVQEAKRNHLSNAYS
+265 YS
-280 KREVLEKGT
+280 KESGMPSMNDGSFKSTVFKAIQSGEKGFLST
-289 YTKKVMFVNEKVAK
+289 TAGKAIAGAMAVFIAGGVAMGVSSAFSKDEPNYQNQTVVQQSNNHKTTKDTVKKVEKEK
-303 LMTGGMW
+303 PKEEKKTEE
-310 KVVAGAAVA
+310 
-319 ATAVV
+319 
-324 GSYTVVNKIMNDKY
+324 TVYDYKPGIYDMLVDEYKIYNTT
-338 KSVEEDGKISSDQK
+338 VTRQ
-352 ITESGKT
+352 ESGLIMT
-359 WKIKSEQ
+359 
-366 CAYRIDEKVFFIKLH
+366 R
-381 TSYMPLYN
+381 
-389 SPFDNDKTDCV
+389 
-400 LNFQMWLGDSGT
+400 GT
-412 GGTKGTLAGII
+412 IAKD
-423 MHPVQKEEEDEN
+423 EDEN
-435 DWAAI
+435 EVGEPVTTVSISRVTSIKNKKTGETEYWGYLKSRHTYVLIREGENEYLSFITDDVVLKNRGGGTNPKDFADRVCGTYAE
-440 GNVDGDGE
+440 E
-448 KYYVKLKDKDYTY
+448 KYPN
-461 FSKIEDNPI
+461 FSKTRIENVYNSFTVDCSGRI
-470 SYTDYND
+470 S
-477 EDKFKSACGAN
+477 FA
-488 LSDSIQVAH
+488 
-497 IEIDDNR
+497 
-504 EFMATKNKNNL
+504 
-515 TYFNG
+515 
-520 EVIEYQRYTQ
+520 
-530 LCDGTLVYY
+530 

>member
-145 KECLDKLP
+145 KGCLDKLP

-164 YQQLTTKEIAEQ
+164 YQQLTAKEIAEQ

-203 SQNKSFYTVAPLP
+203 RQNKSFYTVAPLP

-253 IHKKATTNTEDE
+253 IHKKTTTNTEDE
-265 LVQEAKRNHLSNAYS
+265 LVQEAKRNHLKNAS
-280 KREVLEKGT
+280 SQREVLEKGT
-289 YTKKVMFVNEKVAK
+289 YTKKVMFVNEKAAK

-310 KVVAGAAVA
+310 KVVAGVAVA
-319 ATAVV
+319 SLAATGVYEMV
-324 GSYTVVNKIMNDKY
+324 HTLKNPEPQQEQISQETSQNQGGQGSKAIKEGNVTYEYADEYKPGAYEMYEDLPIYNSLSKNDPSGEIAYKDIMDRFFLELEFY
-338 KSVEEDGKISSDQK
+338 KGSDGSVWSKTSKGQYVCIRDEDGYHASLDYNILTLNMYDFDFEKFAKACEDYHVEEPKD
-352 ITESGKT
+352 
-359 WKIKSEQ
+359 
-366 CAYRIDEKVFFIKLH
+366 
-381 TSYMPLYN
+381 
-389 SPFDNDKTDCV
+389 PFTRYEDDDTV
-400 LNFQMWLGDSGT
+400 Y
-412 GGTKGTLAGII
+412 KGYT
-423 MHPVQKEEEDEN
+423 MSCKQE
-435 DWAAI
+435 
-440 GNVDGDGE
+440 
-448 KYYVKLKDKDYTY
+448 YYY
-461 FSKIEDNPI
+461 F
-470 SYTDYND
+470 
-477 EDKFKSACGAN
+477 
-488 LSDSIQVAH
+488 
-497 IEIDDNR
+497 
-504 EFMATKNKNNL
+504 
-515 TYFNG
+515 
-520 EVIEYQRYTQ
+520 
-530 LCDGTLVYY
+530 

>member
-22 SAIEKIYSKT
+22 SVIEKIYSKT

-126 SVVFSP
+126 SVAFNP

-145 KECLDKLP
+145 KGCLDKLP

-227 TIPSFNA
+227 NIPE
-234 KAFADGV
+234 
-241 VMKVKADTIEPQ
+241 VKACELDYVVKALKSTKDSFKDAATIKKEPSY
-253 IHKKATTNTEDE
+253 T
-265 LVQEAKRNHLSNAYS
+265 YS
-280 KREVLEKGT
+280 KQSGMPSMNDSSFKSTVFKAIQSGEKGFLST
-289 YTKKVMFVNEKVAK
+289 TAGKAIAGAMAVFIAGGVAMGVSSVFSKDEPSHRNQTVVRQSNNHKSAKDTAKKVEKK
-303 LMTGGMW
+303 TEE
-310 KVVAGAAVA
+310 
-319 ATAVV
+319 
-324 GSYTVVNKIMNDKY
+324 TVYEYKPGIYDMLVDEYKI
-338 KSVEEDGKISSDQK
+338 
-352 ITESGKT
+352 
-359 WKIKSEQ
+359 
-366 CAYRIDEKVFFIKLH
+366 
-381 TSYMPLYN
+381 YN
-389 SPFDNDKTDCV
+389 TTV
-400 LNFQMWLGDSGT
+400 TREDSGLIMT
-412 GGTKGTLAGII
+412 RGTIA
-423 MHPVQKEEEDEN
+423 
-435 DWAAI
+435 
-440 GNVDGDGE
+440 
-448 KYYVKLKDKDYTY
+448 KDKDENEVGEPVTTV
-461 FSKIEDNPI
+461 SIDKIV
-470 SYTDYND
+470 
-477 EDKFKSACGAN
+477 
-488 LSDSIQVAH
+488 SI
-497 IEIDDNR
+497 
-504 EFMATKNKNNL
+504 KNKKTGETEYWGILKTWHKFVLIREGENEYLSFITDDVVLKNRGTGTDSTDFANRVCG
-515 TYFNG
+515 TYAKEKYPQFSRKRDTNIYNSFTVDCSG
-520 EVIEYQRYTQ
+520 RISFA
-530 LCDGTLVYY
+530 

>member
-126 SVVFSP
+126 SVAFNP
-132 EANMN
+132 EANIN

-145 KECLDKLP
+145 KGCLDKLP

-234 KAFADGV
+234 KTFADGV
-241 VMKVKADTIEPQ
+241 VMKVKADTITSNPIREDNASLVKKNNVNSKGHVTSQGVKQATVSATGKVAAGIGVKVAAGVAIVSVAAFGGYRIVNSLANNQLEQTKIEKNDETTKKSEPSEE
-253 IHKKATTNTEDE
+253 IKEETKYEYET
-265 LVQEAKRNHLSNAYS
+265 
-280 KREVLEKGT
+280 GT
-289 YTKKVMFVNEKVAK
+289 YNM
-303 LMTGGMW
+303 LQ
-310 KVVAGAAVA
+310 
-319 ATAVV
+319 
-324 GSYTVVNKIMNDKY
+324 
-338 KSVEEDGKISSDQK
+338 EEYVIYDLD
-352 ITESGKT
+352 
-359 WKIKSEQ
+359 SE
-366 CAYRIDEKVFFIKLH
+366 
-381 TSYMPLYN
+381 
-389 SPFDNDKTDCV
+389 
-400 LNFQMWLGDSGT
+400 
-412 GGTKGTLAGII
+412 
-423 MHPVQKEEEDEN
+423 
-435 DWAAI
+435 
-440 GNVDGDGE
+440 
-448 KYYVKLKDKDYTY
+448 
-461 FSKIEDNPI
+461 
-470 SYTDYND
+470 
-477 EDKFKSACGAN
+477 
-488 LSDSIQVAH
+488 
-497 IEIDDNR
+497 
-504 EFMATKNKNNL
+504 
-515 TYFNG
+515 G
-520 EVIEYQRYTQ
+520 EVIDTGLILKRNKEVLSSDKNIVGTVSKVDISWIKTRKNKETGETQ
-530 LCDGTLVYY
+530 YWGYLKNQSHWLLIREGSEEFLKFDKKERTQNESVGCDKITFAERVCETNTPELYPDLDEEKIVDGNLYNVITKNCQGEFIYF

>member
-51 DEAQTITQDSMRK
+51 DEAQIITQDSMRK

-126 SVVFSP
+126 SVAFNP

-203 SQNKSFYTVAPLP
+203 RQNKSFYTVAPLP

-227 TIPSFNA
+227 NIPEV
-234 KAFADGV
+234 KACELDY
-241 VMKVKADTIEPQ
+241 VMKALKSTKDSFKDAATIKKEPS
-253 IHKKATTNTEDE
+253 HT
-265 LVQEAKRNHLSNAYS
+265 YS
-280 KREVLEKGT
+280 KQSGMPSMNDGNFKSTVFKAIQSGEKGFLST
-289 YTKKVMFVNEKVAK
+289 TAGKAIAGAMAVFIAGGVAMGVSSAFSKDEPNYQNQTVVQQSNNHKTTKDTVKKVEKEK
-303 LMTGGMW
+303 PKEEKKTEE
-310 KVVAGAAVA
+310 
-319 ATAVV
+319 
-324 GSYTVVNKIMNDKY
+324 TVYDYKPGIYDMLVDEYKIYNTT
-338 KSVEEDGKISSDQK
+338 VTRQ
-352 ITESGKT
+352 ESGLVMV
-359 WKIKSEQ
+359 
-366 CAYRIDEKVFFIKLH
+366 R
-381 TSYMPLYN
+381 
-389 SPFDNDKTDCV
+389 
-400 LNFQMWLGDSGT
+400 GT
-412 GGTKGTLAGII
+412 IA
-423 MHPVQKEEEDEN
+423 
-435 DWAAI
+435 
-440 GNVDGDGE
+440 
-448 KYYVKLKDKDYTY
+448 KDKDENEVGEPVTTV
-461 FSKIEDNPI
+461 SIDKIV
-470 SYTDYND
+470 
-477 EDKFKSACGAN
+477 
-488 LSDSIQVAH
+488 SI
-497 IEIDDNR
+497 
-504 EFMATKNKNNL
+504 KNKKTGETEYWGILKTWHKYVLIREGENEYLSFITDDVVLKNRGTGTDSTDFANRVCG
-515 TYFNG
+515 TYAKEKYPQFSRKRDTNIYNSFTVDCSG
-520 EVIEYQRYTQ
+520 RISFA
-530 LCDGTLVYY
+530 